1 MKLTLEKKGLL
12 MSGEV
17 TFGDGAAITG
27 LSASD
32 NKVYCISGKSVVRSV
47 ADNGSIQN
55 AEVFMNGHSEA
66 ICSIVFPSNF
76 GEIFATACND

>member
-1 MKLTLEKKGLL
+1 

-17 TFGDGAAITG
+17 TFGDSAAITG

-32 NKVYCISGKSVVRSV
+32 NKVYAISNRSIVRSV

-55 AEVFMNGHSEA
+55 AEMFMNGHSQP
-66 ICSIVFPSNF
+66 ISSIQFPTNF
-76 GEIFATACND
+76 GQIFATASYD